1 MIKNSISRF
10 VRQRRKAVKLTQV
23 EVAEKAG
30 VGYRFIRELEAGKPT
45 LQLEKV
51 NRVLRLFGH
60 ELGPVPMDRTRWLNE
75 KV

>member
-1 MIKNSISRF
+1 M
-10 VRQRRKAVKLTQV
+10 
-23 EVAEKAG
+23 AEKAG
-30 VGYRFIRELEAGKPT
+30 AGYRFICELEAGKPT

-51 NRVLRLFGH
+51 NQDLRLFGH